1 MKVSISSNY
10 IDTFNY
16 ETFKETVFSSIELHE
31 DHISND
37 FKDEK
42 FEISSII
49 PNSNFY
55 DLINEKKFDKIKE
68 KLDYFEIINSKRIIV
83 DLDLLFKKDFSN
95 NDIDSKINQ
104 LSKLFLNYKLKLSFL
119 LPSKINSNF
128 NNILR
133 KIISIKN
140 PSFYLTIN
148 SKNILMDGS
157 QPSLINQIPLSLIDH
172 VQLTDI
178 SKYIYSEDQISNLS
192 ELLPNEGVLDLKSFI
207 KIFLKKNYKGS
218 ISVANNNILNNK
230 ANLIKDANRA
240 FVSVFDDVVS
250 SDISLDN
257 LNLKIPPKIN
267 LNGFEFLEFSVFGED
282 HTSLVKMLKK
292 LSFRKERIHKTKN
305 VELWRQGSINILIN
319 FEKNSFA
326 EQVYLKNGPSI
337 CDIAIKVKDA
347 IQTIDRAKKL
357 GIKEHSQS
365 VSVGEL
371 KIPAIKGVDGSVI
384 HFIDQKSNLFQL
396 WNLDFNY
403 LKPEPIQPSGLRSI
417 DHISQSMKEEEMRS
431 WLFFYLSNFN
441 MYKTTQLD
449 LVSSKGIIKSQ
460 AISSPEGEVRLNLN
474 GSNNSQTIAGSFMT
488 NKTGSS
494 IQHIA
499 FNTDDIFE
507 TVNILSENKFPFLQ
521 IDKKYYSQ
529 LQNKYDLDEKT
540 LNNLKRNNILYDK
553 NEFGEFFQI
562 YSEPIFTGFF
572 FEIVQRK
579 QNYKGYGESNAT
591 HRIKSLQN
599 YYDERKSA

>member
-55 DLINEKKFDKIKE
+55 VLINEKKFDKIKE

-133 KIISIKN
+133 KIISIKD
-140 PSFYLTIN
+140 PSFYVTIN

-178 SKYIYSEDQISNLS
+178 SKYITSEDQISNLS

-207 KIFLKKNYKGS
+207 KIFLKKNFKGS

-267 LNGFEFLEFSVFGED
+267 LNGFEFLEFTVFGED

-396 WNLDFNY
+396 WNLDFNF
-403 LKPEPIQPSGLRSI
+403 LNPEPTQPSGLRSI
-417 DHISQSMKEEEMRS
+417 DHISQTMKEEEMRS

>member
-178 SKYIYSEDQISNLS
+178 SKYISSEDQISNLS

-319 FEKNSFA
+319 SEKNSFA
-326 EQVYLKNGPSI
+326 EQVYLKNGPSV

-521 IDKKYYSQ
+521 IDKKYYTQ

>member
-55 DLINEKKFDKIKE
+55 VLINEKKFDKIKE

-133 KIISIKN
+133 KIISIKD
-140 PSFYLTIN
+140 PSFYVTIN

-178 SKYIYSEDQISNLS
+178 SKYIFSEDQISNLS

-207 KIFLKKNYKGS
+207 KIFLKKNFKGS

-267 LNGFEFLEFSVFGED
+267 LNGFEFLEFTVFGED

-529 LQNKYDLDEKT
+529 LQNKYNLDEKT

>member
-55 DLINEKKFDKIKE
+55 VLINEKKFDKIKE

-133 KIISIKN
+133 KIISIKD
-140 PSFYLTIN
+140 PSFYVTIN

-178 SKYIYSEDQISNLS
+178 SKYISSEDQISNLS

-207 KIFLKKNYKGS
+207 KIFLKKNFKGS

-267 LNGFEFLEFSVFGED
+267 LNGFEFLEFTVFGED

-396 WNLDFNY
+396 WNLDFNF
-403 LKPEPIQPSGLRSI
+403 LNPEPTQPSGLRSI

>member
-178 SKYIYSEDQISNLS
+178 SKYISSEDQISNLS

-207 KIFLKKNYKGS
+207 KIFLKKNFKGS
-218 ISVANNNILNNK
+218 VSVANNNILNNK

-250 SDISLDN
+250 SDISLNN
-257 LNLKIPPKIN
+257 LNIKIPPKIN
-267 LNGFEFLEFSVFGED
+267 LNGFEFLEFTVFGED

-326 EQVYLKNGPSI
+326 EQVYLKNGPSV

-540 LNNLKRNNILYDK
+540 LNNLKSNNILYDK

>member
-178 SKYIYSEDQISNLS
+178 SKYISSEDQISNLS

-207 KIFLKKNYKGS
+207 KIFLKKKFKGS

-230 ANLIKDANRA
+230 ANLIKDANGA

-250 SDISLDN
+250 SDISLNN
-257 LNLKIPPKIN
+257 LNIKIPPKIN
-267 LNGFEFLEFSVFGED
+267 LNGFEFLEFTVFGED

-521 IDKKYYSQ
+521 IDKKYYTQ

>member
-42 FEISSII
+42 YEISSII

-128 NNILR
+128 NNILK

-140 PSFYLTIN
+140 PRFYLTIN

-157 QPSLINQIPLSLIDH
+157 QPSLINQIPLNLIDH

-178 SKYIYSEDQISNLS
+178 SKYISSEDQISNLS

-267 LNGFEFLEFSVFGED
+267 LNGFEFLEFTVFGED

>member
-55 DLINEKKFDKIKE
+55 VLINEKKFDKIKE

-128 NNILR
+128 NNIVR
-133 KIISIKN
+133 KIISIKD
-140 PSFYLTIN
+140 PSFYVTIN

-178 SKYIYSEDQISNLS
+178 SKYITSEDQISNLS

-207 KIFLKKNYKGS
+207 KIFLKKNFKGS

-267 LNGFEFLEFSVFGED
+267 LNGFEFLEFTVFGED

-396 WNLDFNY
+396 WNLDFNF
-403 LKPEPIQPSGLRSI
+403 LNPEPTQPSGLRSI
-417 DHISQSMKEEEMRS
+417 DHISQTMKEEEMRS